1 MNSDTVRRA
10 IEAIDAAHAV
20 DEKRVDGR
28 PAEIVYVERVGR
40 WVETLVGDPSAALLL
55 AARAQHL
62 ERWAI
67 PRTDYPTGRGGY
79 FRWRKAVQRRQG
91 ERAAEILSAVG
102 CDDALGRRVAT
113 LVAKA
118 AAADD
123 AEGQALEDAA
133 CLVFLES
140 ELATFAHD
148 HRDYTEEKFVDIVRK
163 TWKRMSPAGRA
174 QARTIPLAPE
184 LARLVDRATT
194 DVVPPTVRG

>member
-1 MNSDTVRRA
+1 MSPELVQRA
-10 IEAIDAAHAV
+10 IDAIDAAHAV
-20 DEKRVDGR
+20 DEKRLDGR

-40 WVETLVGDPSAALLL
+40 WIETLVAQPSAALVL

-62 ERWAI
+62 ERWVI
-67 PRTDYPTGRGGY
+67 PRSDFPTGRGGY
-79 FRWRKAVQRRQG
+79 FRWRKAVQKRQG
-91 ERAAEILSAVG
+91 ERAAEILRAAG
-102 CDDALGRRVAT
+102 CDETLGARVAT

-163 TWKRMSPAGRA
+163 TWARMSPAGHA
-174 QARTIPLAPE
+174 QARTIPLVPE
-184 LARLVDRATT
+184 LARLVERATT
-194 DVVPPTVRG
+194 DT